1 MLRKFWIKIATSV
14 TGGAVLIAFF
24 SIISKIVGLLRDRIL
39 ASEFG
44 ADIILDVY
52 YASFRLP
59 DMIFNTLVLGAFSAA
74 FIPVFVKLWDIN
86 KERAYE
92 LINII
97 ISKLVLSLILISL
110 GAVVFAPLIVRIIA
124 PGFSGDTQ
132 DMTINLTRIMLISI
146 GFFSFSNVMSGT
158 LNSWKVFLPYAI
170 APIFYNLGIIF
181 GILVLYPAFGLS
193 GLGYGVVLGAILHML
208 VQVPAVYKRG
218 WRFKLIYKKTPE
230 VRRIIKLMLPRTLG
244 LAANQI
250 NQLVITSIAS
260 TLTVG
265 SIAIF
270 NLANNLQSFPIS
282 IFGLSFAIA
291 AFPVFSRAWA
301 QAKPEDF
308 RGCFSITFRK
318 ILFFIIPVSV
328 LLLVMRAQV
337 VRIVLG
343 AGVFDWEDTYYTAQV
358 LGVFTLSLFAQG
370 TIPLLARSFYSHE
383 NTRTPVVIG
392 IVSVFLNLILSFILS
407 RAYGIVGLALA
418 FSIANIVNMLLLLI
432 VLRERVGDLDDR
444 NLIISVFKVSI
455 NSMIAG
461 AASYG
466 LLHFVALF
474 VNMQSALGI
483 FVQILVAGIGGLIVY
498 LLMSS
503 WTKMPEVLII
513 KSFITNYIKPIFI
526 KNNNGTE

>member
-1 MLRKFWIKIATSV
+1 MLKKFWQKILTSV

-24 SIISKIVGLLRDRIL
+24 SIISKIIGLLRDRIL

-86 KERAYE
+86 KDRAYE

-97 ISKLVLSLILISL
+97 ISKLVLSLILISF
-110 GAVVFAPLIVRIIA
+110 GAILLAPLIVKLIA
-124 PGFSGDTQ
+124 PGFSGETQ
-132 DMTINLTRIMLISI
+132 QMTINLTRIMLISI
-146 GFFSFSNVMSGT
+146 GFFSFSNVMSGV

-181 GILVLYPAFGLS
+181 GIVALYPLVGVN
-193 GLGYGVVLGAILHML
+193 GLGYGVILGAILHML
-208 VQVPAVYKRG
+208 IQVPSVYKRG
-218 WRFKLIYKKTPE
+218 WRFKLIYRKTIE
-230 VRRIIKLMLPRTLG
+230 VRRIIKLMLPRTIG

-282 IFGLSFAIA
+282 IFGLSLAIA
-291 AFPVFSRAWA
+291 AFPVFSKAWA

-318 ILFFIIPVSV
+318 ILFFIIPISL

-337 VRIVLG
+337 VRVILG
-343 AGVFDWEDTYYTAQV
+343 SGGFDWEDTYYTAQM
-358 LGVFTLSLFAQG
+358 LGAFTLSLFAQG

-383 NTRTPVVIG
+383 DTRTPVIIG
-392 IVSVFLNLILSFILS
+392 IISVLVNLVLSFILS
-407 RAYGIVGLALA
+407 RNYGIVGLGLA
-418 FSIANIVNMLLLLI
+418 FSIANIINMLLLLI
-432 VLRERVGDLDDR
+432 VLRERVGDLDDK
-444 NLIISVFKVSI
+444 NIIRSIFKVTI
-455 NSMIAG
+455 NSVIAG
-461 AASYG
+461 VASYG
-466 LLHFVALF
+466 LLHGMAFL
-474 VNMQSALGI
+474 VNMQTFFGI
-483 FVQILVAGIGGLIVY
+483 LLQATVAGIGGLTIY
-498 LLMSS
+498 FIMSS
-503 WTKMPEVLII
+503 LTHMPEIAII
-513 KSFITNYIKPIFI
+513 RSFYRQYLKGMFTRKA
-526 KNNNGTE
+526 